1 MLGGVAK
8 GTTSVRGF
16 LDGDDC
22 LATLNAFS
30 ALGVEVGRA
39 DNGTLI
45 LEGRGFTGLRP
56 PRGALDLGNSGT
68 AIRLMTGLL
77 AGCPFDVELT
87 GDASLRSRPMRR
99 ITDPLT
105 DMGARIVTDQG
116 RAPLKIS
123 SGARLRGVDYALPMA
138 SAQVKSALLLA
149 GLSAEGRTTVR
160 SPGPSRD
167 HTERMLTAMGVTLE
181 ERDGLVAIDGPAEL
195 RGIDIDVPGDF
206 SSAAFFIVAACLGAD
221 EGLRIDNVGI
231 NPTRTGLLP
240 MLKAMGARIDVANER
255 TLGSEPVA
263 DLTIYRSELVGA
275 DVPAEL
281 VPLAIDE
288 FPAFFVAAAGARGR
302 TIVRG
307 AEELRHKESDR
318 IAVMARA
325 LAALGV
331 TVEERSDGL
340 VVEGGR
346 MRGGKVDAAGDHRI
360 AMSCAVA
367 SLISEGPIEIAR
379 TAEVT
384 TSFPGFAETAR
395 ECGLFVDVR
404 E

>member
-1 MLGGVAK
+1 
-8 GTTSVRGF
+8 
-16 LDGDDC
+16 
-22 LATLNAFS
+22 
-30 ALGVEVGRA
+30 
-39 DNGTLI
+39 
-45 LEGRGFTGLRP
+45 
-56 PRGALDLGNSGT
+56 
-68 AIRLMTGLL
+68 
-77 AGCPFDVELT
+77 
-87 GDASLRSRPMRR
+87 
-99 ITDPLT
+99 
-105 DMGARIVTDQG
+105 
-116 RAPLKIS
+116 
-123 SGARLRGVDYALPMA
+123 
-138 SAQVKSALLLA
+138 
-149 GLSAEGRTTVR
+149 
-160 SPGPSRD
+160 
-167 HTERMLTAMGVTLE
+167 MLTAMGVTLE